1 MFPIPQ
7 KSTNDNFTKVVVLST
22 IVIQITETT
31 LKQ

>member
-7 KSTNDNFTKVVVLST
+7 KSTNDNFTKVVVLT